1 MNKTR
6 LFIFFAVVVAVFI
19 SAGLNA
25 GTKVADVVKMDNKAY
40 TKHEKGIVTFTHK
53 KHNEEYKITCG
64 ECHHDNKGKPL
75 NLKMGDNVQN
85 CIECHKKP
93 GDKPKGKDA
102 PKLTQKEALEYHAE
116 AMHQQCQGCH
126 RDFNKKNNTKSAP
139 TTCVGCHPK
148 TN

>member
-1 MNKTR
+1 MNKIR
-6 LFIFFAVVVAVFI
+6 LFVFFVVIAAVFL
-19 SAGLNA
+19 STGLNA
-25 GTKVADVVKMDNKAY
+25 GTKVADVVKMENKVY
-40 TKHEKGIVTFTHK
+40 SKHEKGIVMFTHK
-53 KHNEEYKITCG
+53 KHNEEYKIPCG

-116 AMHQQCQGCH
+116 AMHQQCHGCH
-126 RDFNKKNNTKSAP
+126 RDFNKKNNTKAAP
-139 TTCVGCHPK
+139 TTCVTCHPK